1 MDVGKSAIGTSG
13 QLWVFEKNH
22 ILKLVKFGISLMG
35 RGEWP
40 SGLRCC
46 DRIGKFTIQ
55 TLPGARLGLGIQPR
69 YEAPSD
75 LRVETK

>member
-1 MDVGKSAIGTSG
+1 
-13 QLWVFEKNH
+13 
-22 ILKLVKFGISLMG
+22 MG
-35 RGEWP
+35 REEWP

-46 DRIGKFTIQ
+46 DRIGKFIIQ

>member
-1 MDVGKSAIGTSG
+1 
-13 QLWVFEKNH
+13 
-22 ILKLVKFGISLMG
+22 MG